1 MQHDAAQVTGIRAL
15 GWLAAQDE
23 LFDAFLAFSGA
34 DVSQV
39 RAAAA
44 DPAFLGAVLD
54 FLSQRDDW
62 VIDCAAALDL
72 APQDI
77 GLARA
82 VLGGRGGMHW
92 T

>member
-23 LFDAFLAFSGA
+23 LFDAFLASSGA

-77 GLARA
+77 GLAWA